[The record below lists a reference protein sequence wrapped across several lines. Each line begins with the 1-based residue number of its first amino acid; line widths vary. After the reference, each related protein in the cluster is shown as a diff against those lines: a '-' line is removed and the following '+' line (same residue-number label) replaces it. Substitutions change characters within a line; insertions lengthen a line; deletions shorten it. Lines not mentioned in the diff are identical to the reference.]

1 MPTVLEQSSHD
12 ALPGLACAHERQIA
26 HASTH
31 RVHTMHAT
39 DKTPLDDANRT
50 ALRFILEAWEEAM
63 DEGIDGELLANAS
76 LFAALT
82 DLVSTYGEEAVIT
95 MTQGLPSRIQ
105 QGEFTLNR
113 TMQ

>member
-1 MPTVLEQSSHD
+1 MQVN
-12 ALPGLACAHERQIA
+12 R
-26 HASTH
+26 
-31 RVHTMHAT
+31 
-39 DKTPLDDANRT
+39 DKPLDDANKA
-50 ALRFILEAWEEAM
+50 ALRFILEAWEDAL

-95 MTQGLPSRIQ
+95 MTQGLPTRIE

-113 TMQ
+113 TVQ